1 MALVYEFDVAPHQ
14 RRLMA
19 IRAQRLERWHQLHD
33 HDGRATFWIV
43 AAIVLALFW
52 SAVGYGIDQLV

>member
-1 MALVYEFDVAPHQ
+1 MAFVHEFDVAPHQ
-14 RRLMA
+14 KRLMA
-19 IRAQRLERWHQLHD
+19 IRAQRWERWHRLHD
-33 HDGRATFWIV
+33 HDGRAAFWIV